1 MRLLLIDDD
10 PFARTVLTATITA
23 LGHEVVGTA
32 ATAPEALAK
41 AQLLQPDIA
50 VVDLDLG
57 EGPTGIDVARGL
69 RKMLPSIAILM
80 LSTYTDPRLIGHNQ
94 ASLPP
99 GAQYLT
105 KASVSDVTVLQDALE
120 VAALSWDAPGA
131 QAPSDINSESVTP
144 RLSDLQIDLLRL
156 IAAGHSNAE
165 IADRKHITVQ
175 SVEKAV
181 NRLIKDLG
189 IQVGKSQNPRV
200 TIAQTYF
207 RLAGAVSDRQD

>member
-23 LGHEVVGTA
+23 LGHEVIATA
-32 ATAPEALAK
+32 ATASEALGHARF
-41 AQLLQPDIA
+41 LQPDIA

-69 RKMLPSIAILM
+69 RKIVPSIAILM

-105 KASVSDVTVLQDALE
+105 KAAVSDSTVLQQALE
-120 VAALSWDAPGA
+120 VAAMAWDDSRAPVTPTRDVKSA
-131 QAPSDINSESVTP
+131 TP
-144 RLSDLQIDLLRL
+144 RLSDLQIELLRL

-165 IADRKHITVQ
+165 IAQRKHITVQ

-181 NRLIKDLG
+181 NRLIKELG

-207 RLAGAVSDRQD
+207 RLTGAVSDRQD